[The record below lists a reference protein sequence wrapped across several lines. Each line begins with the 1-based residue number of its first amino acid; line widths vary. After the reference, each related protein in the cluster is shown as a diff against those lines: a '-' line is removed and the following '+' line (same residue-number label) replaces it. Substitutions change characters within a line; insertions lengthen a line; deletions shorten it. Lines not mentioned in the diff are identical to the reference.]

1 MFRSTTIIE
10 ETVLKREFNKWKIF
24 EAYKNY
30 QIMIKTSEN
39 RSILDFDKQKKKK
52 KIKSKIN
59 YHKIENTIKDN
70 LKEKDDRDSK
80 VYICS
85 NEEQK
90 EIAIRLQPLHSGI
103 CIGEINNKKFKPNLN
118 FAEIIVNQSQE
129 LNYPYIVLEENGS
142 KLVLYGRDIM
152 GKSIIDYSK
161 DIKENQTV
169 LILNQTREI
178 IGIGRSRY
186 NNNLLTQNDKITID
200 NIQDIGTNYLK
211 NENSHKN
218 ESVFI

>member
-1 MFRSTTIIE
+1 MFRSTTTTE

-24 EAYKNY
+24 EAYQNY
-30 QIMIKTSEN
+30 QIIIKTSEN
-39 RSILDFDKQKKKK
+39 RSMVVSEKQKQEKEK
-52 KIKSKIN
+52 KINIK
-59 YHKIENTIKDN
+59 YHKIANTNNAN
-70 LKEKDDRDSK
+70 LKDKNDKDSK

-85 NEEQK
+85 NKEQEEM
-90 EIAIRLQPLHSGI
+90 AIRLQPSYSGI

-118 FAEIIVNQSQE
+118 FADIIVNQSKE

-142 KLVLYGRDIM
+142 KLALYGRDIM

-161 DIKENQTV
+161 DIKENQTL
-169 LILNQTREI
+169 LILNQTKEV

-211 NENSHKN
+211 NENK
-218 ESVFI
+218 FI

>member
-85 NEEQK
+85 NKEQK